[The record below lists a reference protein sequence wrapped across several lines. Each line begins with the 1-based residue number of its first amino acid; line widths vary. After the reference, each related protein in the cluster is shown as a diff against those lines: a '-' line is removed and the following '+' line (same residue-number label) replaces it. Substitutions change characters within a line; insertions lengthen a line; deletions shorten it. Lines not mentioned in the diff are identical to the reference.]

1 MKKILFSAVVALS
14 AAVFAEP
21 AEKKSFPTPLEINL
35 TSPLQLMWGE
45 RDVYGLRA
53 NLLYG
58 DGYDVFGL
66 DLGFVGVNTGVIG
79 GLQANAFNWTDGAV
93 GGLQIGGVVNYVSQ
107 DAAGLQLAGF
117 LSLNRG
123 KMTGLQISPIS
134 MNAGFTGLQLGG
146 LNWTDGAVDYAWS
159 SALVNKAGD
168 FSGFQLG
175 AFNLAETVSGAQLG
189 AFNVTFGSVK
199 GAQYGVF
206 NLAENLNGVQL
217 GLVNMVAKG
226 KIPVTL
232 LFNIG
237 F

>member
-1 MKKILFSAVVALS
+1 MKKILFSTVVALS

-21 AEKKSFPTPLEINL
+21 TEKKSFPTPLEINL
-35 TSPLQLMWGE
+35 TSPLQILWGE

-58 DGYDVFGL
+58 AGYDVYGI

-79 GLQANAFNWTDGAV
+79 GLQANAFNWTDGVV
-93 GGLQIGGVVNYVSQ
+93 GGIQIGGVLNYVSQ
-107 DAAGLQLAGF
+107 DMTGLQFGGF

-123 KMTGLQISPIS
+123 KMTGLQIAP
-134 MNAGFTGLQLGG
+134 MNMNNSFTGLQLGC
-146 LNWTDGAVDYAWS
+146 LNWTDGTVEYAWS
-159 SALVNKAGD
+159 SALVNRAGD

-175 AFNLAETVSGAQLG
+175 AFNLAQTVSGAQLG
-189 AFNVTFGSVK
+189 AFNVTFGSVD

-206 NLAENLNGVQL
+206 NLTDSLNGVQI